1 MKRIIAMILTFALLA
16 ASLSGCAGVNPD
28 SYVPT
33 GGGLTWEEDETHPT
47 VTQPVEK
54 DQKVTL
60 TYYPDQSMNPY
71 LCSDFTN
78 RALFG
83 LLYQSLFVVDRN
95 YHVEPQL
102 CSQYKVSQEMDVY
115 TFYIAKAT
123 FSDGSALTAQDVA
136 ASLLEAKES
145 AVYKGRLIHVSE
157 VTVTADGG
165 VQVKLDTP
173 YEDLP
178 SLLDIPILK
187 QNQLKQDYPLGTGP
201 YFFESA
207 TGGKQLY
214 RRDDWWCRADM
225 AVTAASITLVTAQS
239 PAQIRDSFEFDSLS
253 LVCADPG
260 SDRYVDFRCDY
271 ELWDAENG
279 IFLYL
284 ACNMVSQVFSV
295 PEVRAALT
303 FAIDR
308 DTLVDTYYR
317 GFARSATLP
326 ASPQFPYYSAKLA
339 QQYGFDAAK
348 FTQAVSDAQL
358 RDTPVILLVNKDDS
372 LRLRVARD
380 IGDMLANCGLAVEMK
395 ELSGS
400 KYTDALQKREYDLY
414 LGQTKLSANMDLSA
428 FFAANG
434 ALSYGTINDV
444 ATYTLCLQA
453 LANHGNYYTLHKAVM
468 DDGRLCPVL
477 FRSYAIYATRGLMS
491 DLSPT
496 RDNVFYYSLGRT
508 MENALI
514 KE

>member
-1 MKRIIAMILTFALLA
+1 MKRLMTLMLVFALLA
-16 ASLSGCAGVNPD
+16 GLLTGCAVQDAD

-33 GGGLTWEEDETHPT
+33 GGGLTWEENETHPT
-47 VTQPVEK
+47 ITEPKQEE
-54 DQKVTL
+54 QKVTL

-71 LCSDFTN
+71 LSSDFTN
-78 RALFG
+78 RTLFG
-83 LLYQSLFVVDRN
+83 LLYQSLFTVDRN

-102 CSQYKVSQEMDVY
+102 CSRYKVSKEMDTY
-115 TFYIAKAT
+115 TFYIANAT
-123 FSDGSALTAQDVA
+123 FSDGSALTVQDVA

-145 AVYKGRLIHVSE
+145 AVYKGRLTHVTE

-173 YEDLP
+173 YEDFP
-178 SLLDIPILK
+178 VLLDIPILK
-187 QNQLKQDYPLGTGP
+187 QSQLKQEYPLGTGP

-207 TGGKQLY
+207 TGGKCLY
-214 RRDDWWCRADM
+214 RRDNWWCKADM
-225 AVTAASITLVTAQS
+225 AVTAESITLITAQS

-295 PEVRAALT
+295 PEVRSALT
-303 FAIDR
+303 YAIDR
-308 DTLVDTYYR
+308 DTLVDSYYR
-317 GFARSATLP
+317 GFARSTTLP
-326 ASPQFPYYSAKLA
+326 ASPQFPYYSEKLA

-348 FTQAVSDAQL
+348 FTQAINDAQL
-358 RDTPVILLVNKDDS
+358 RETPVILLVNKDDS
-372 LRLRVARD
+372 MRLRVARD

-400 KYTDALQKREYDLY
+400 KYLEALQKREYDLY

-428 FFAANG
+428 FFASNG

-444 ATYTLCLQA
+444 SMYALCLQS
-453 LANHGNYYTLHKAVM
+453 LANHGNYYTLHKTVV

-477 FRSYAIYATRGLMS
+477 VRSYAIYAVRGLMS
-491 DLSPT
+491 DLDPT